1 MRYEKIPSVLFTER
15 RAEFAKKMEP
25 DSIAIFFSNDEMPR
39 TGDQFY
45 PYRQDSALFA
55 LTGIDQ
61 PGTIL
66 ILYPDAKKKTN
77 REIIF
82 ILPSDPLHAI
92 WNGDRLTLPD
102 ARQISGISSV
112 KFSNDWDTITPELF
126 HAADSIYVNSR
137 EQDKFHSPV
146 MTQNDRKAIELK
158 QLYPIH
164 SFHRAQPILRQ
175 MMMIKHPAE
184 INLIRK
190 AVDVT
195 AEAFRHALHH
205 CKPGMKE
212 FELEAVLTYIFTKH
226 GCRHAFEP
234 IIASGKS
241 ACTLHYIQNDNVIR
255 EGSLVLMD
263 FGAEYGCMTSDIS
276 RTIPASGAFS
286 KEQKNIYNAVL
297 RVLKHMMS
305 WMTTGVKL
313 SELNKEA
320 GKLIEQEL
328 VKLKLITRADIRKQD
343 IRSPLWKKYF
353 MHGIG
358 HHLGYD
364 VHDIAEK
371 DSPLKAGMVLTCEPG
386 LYVPELGIGI
396 RLEND
401 VLITRKG
408 PVNLMASIPIEAE
421 EIENLMQAKT

>member
-1 MRYEKIPSVLFTER
+1 MRYEKIPSSLFTDR
-15 RAEFAKKMEP
+15 RAEFAQKMEP
-25 DSIAIFFSNDEMPR
+25 GSIAVFFSNDEMPR

-66 ILYPDAKKKTN
+66 ILYPDGKKKN
-77 REIIF
+77 SREMVF
-82 ILPSDPLHAI
+82 ILPIDPLQAI
-92 WNGDRLTLPD
+92 WNGDRLTVTE
-102 ARQISGISSV
+102 AKQVSGISSI
-112 KFSNDWDTITPELF
+112 KFSNEWDTITPELF

-146 MTQNDRKAIELK
+146 ITQNERKAIELK
-158 QLYPIH
+158 QLYPVH
-164 SFHRAQPILRQ
+164 AFHRAQPILRQ
-175 MMMIKHPAE
+175 MMMIKHPIE
-184 INLIRK
+184 IDQIRK
-190 AVDVT
+190 AVEVT
-195 AEAFRHALHH
+195 SEAFRHALHH
-205 CKPGMKE
+205 LKPGMKE

-241 ACTLHYIQNDNVIR
+241 ACTLHYVQNNNVIC
-255 EGSLVLMD
+255 EGTLVLLD
-263 FGAEYGCMTSDIS
+263 FGAEYGCITSDMS
-276 RTIPASGAFS
+276 RTIPASGQFT

-297 RVLKHMMS
+297 RVLKHTMS
-305 WMTTGVKL
+305 WMTTGVKVA
-313 SELNKEA
+313 ELNKEA
-320 GKLIEQEL
+320 GKNIEQEL
-328 VKLKLITRADIRKQD
+328 VKLKLISRADIRKQD
-343 IRSPLWKKYF
+343 ARSPLWKKYF
-353 MHGIG
+353 MHGIS

-364 VHDIAEK
+364 VHDIADR

-386 LYVPELGIGI
+386 LYIPELGIGI

-408 PVNLMASIPIEAE
+408 PVNLMSLVPIEAE
-421 EIENLMQAKT
+421 EIENLMQTKT